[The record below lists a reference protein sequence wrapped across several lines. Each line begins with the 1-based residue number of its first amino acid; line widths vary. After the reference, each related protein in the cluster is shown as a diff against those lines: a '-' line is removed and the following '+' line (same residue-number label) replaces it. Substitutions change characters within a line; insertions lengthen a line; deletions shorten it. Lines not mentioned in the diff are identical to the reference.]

1 MSDTFTAEGTTKIP
15 MARPHQT
22 FRYSEAAMSDNDDFF
37 GESENEGASDFD
49 RLSHR
54 LFEHVNDFADE
65 EDIAD
70 EVLALLL
77 LQLSGTIRMMTYAMS
92 VAKPSG
98 GGLRLELDRF
108 RRDADEL
115 LREMKK
121 NADQFIARAKVTIA
135 ENMLGEEDD
144 EA

>member
-1 MSDTFTAEGTTKIP
+1 
-15 MARPHQT
+15 
-22 FRYSEAAMSDNDDFF
+22 MSDNDDFF